1 MLFTLVFGARFMPIT
16 AEEFERGSTGPNEI
30 ERLLKSDP
38 SRARSLHEI
47 EEAIIGPEMNRRTH
61 LDIFIAN
68 LTMLTPLLF
77 RDEPIVCR
85 VVGGVP
91 YFKWQDT
98 VPPH

>member
-1 MLFTLVFGARFMPIT
+1 MRFTLVFGERLMPIT
-16 AEEFERGSTGPNEI
+16 AEEFERGSIGQSEI
-30 ERLLKSDP
+30 EQLLKSDP
-38 SRARSLHEI
+38 SKAWTLHEI
-47 EEAIIGPEMNRRTH
+47 EEAIIGTEMNRRKH

-77 RDEPIVCR
+77 RDEQIVCR